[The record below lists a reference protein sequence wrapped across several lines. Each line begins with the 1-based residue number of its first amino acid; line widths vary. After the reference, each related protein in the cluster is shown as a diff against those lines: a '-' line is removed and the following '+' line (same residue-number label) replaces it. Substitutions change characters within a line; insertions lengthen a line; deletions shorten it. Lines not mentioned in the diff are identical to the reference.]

1 MDIVYKNCKIII
13 SLLMFF
19 GFFELQLDT
28 LDDNSIYELYSTDL
42 FKNNFNNMFT
52 YIEKNIK
59 E

>member
-19 GFFELQLDT
+19 GFFELELDT
-28 LDDNSIYELYSTDL
+28 LNDKSIYDLYSTNL
-42 FKNNFNNMFT
+42 FKHNFNNMFT